1 MAIRLSGIAS
11 GLDTDSMVKELVS
24 AYSIKKQKYDKQLQ
38 KQEWIM
44 SKWSDVNKKV
54 YGFYAGT
61 LSSMRLSGEYGVK
74 ATSISRSEV
83 ATITASSS
91 AVVGSQPLSV
101 KQLAASGYLT
111 GGRLQLDGK
120 NPETSTKLSDL
131 GISDGAVVVNG
142 NTVKFTSDMTI
153 GSLMDKFKS
162 AGVNANYDNN
172 TGRIYLSSTKSG
184 LDGEF
189 TITAGG
195 DAGLEALTKLGLM
208 SVKDLNG
215 NETSDMKRYRKISAA
230 DYDSSI
236 EVNEKYESK
245 KITADSY
252 RTTVEKDLKTATDN
266 RKTLEES
273 NNKLKEQLENL
284 SEDDFESGLEYAKA
298 VTELETKIADGD
310 KKLEEYDKTISEKQA
325 LLDSDDA
332 LNAEVDRING
342 ETLKELRDNADAEIE
357 MAKKIVELYDSGALV
372 NSNDAARV
380 TAQDSVIVLNGATY
394 TNNSNSFSINGL
406 SINVTKTTTSVTQDA
421 AGNAVETDDPVV
433 ITTSV
438 DTKGMYDKIKGM
450 FSEFNEMI
458 TYLDTLYYADSA
470 SGYEPLTS
478 DEKEAMTDKQIEEW
492 ESKIKTALLR
502 KDSTLSG
509 LTSAMKNALIGTK
522 VTIDGVDYTLSSF
535 GIGTQSYFTAKDET
549 RNNFHIDGDKDD
561 AVSSS
566 NSDKLMAAI
575 SADPDKVVKFFT
587 ELSKNLYNAINEK
600 MSSTD
605 LSSALT
611 IYNDKEMASQ
621 YSDYKDK
628 VSTWE
633 EKIAAYEE
641 KYYKKFSSMEATLSK
656 LQSQQNSLSS
666 LFGSN

>member
-74 ATSISRSEV
+74 TTSISRSEV
-83 ATITASSS
+83 AAITASSS
-91 AVVGSQPLSV
+91 AVVGSQTLSV

-111 GGRLQLDGK
+111 GGRLKLNGK
-120 NPETSTKLSDL
+120 NPETGTKLSDL
-131 GISDGAVVVNG
+131 GVSDGTIVVNG

-189 TITAGG
+189 SVTAGD
-195 DAGLEALTKLGLM
+195 DAGLEALAKLGLM

-236 EVNEKYESK
+236 EVNEKYEAK

-273 NNKLKEQLENL
+273 NNKLKEQLKNL
-284 SEDDFESGLEYAKA
+284 SKDDYENETDYTNA

-342 ETLKELRDNADAEIE
+342 ETLKELQDNAAAEIA
-357 MAKKIVELYDSGALV
+357 MAKKIVGLYDSGALA

-394 TNNSNSFSINGL
+394 TNNSNSF
-406 SINVTKTTTSVTQDA
+406 Q
-421 AGNAVETDDPVV
+421 
-433 ITTSV
+433 
-438 DTKGMYDKIKGM
+438 
-450 FSEFNEMI
+450 
-458 TYLDTLYYADSA
+458 
-470 SGYEPLTS
+470 LT
-478 DEKEAMTDKQIEEW
+478 
-492 ESKIKTALLR
+492 
-502 KDSTLSG
+502 
-509 LTSAMKNALIGTK
+509 
-522 VTIDGVDYTLSSF
+522 V
-535 GIGTQSYFTAKDET
+535 
-549 RNNFHIDGDKDD
+549 
-561 AVSSS
+561 
-566 NSDKLMAAI
+566 
-575 SADPDKVVKFFT
+575 
-587 ELSKNLYNAINEK
+587 
-600 MSSTD
+600 
-605 LSSALT
+605 
-611 IYNDKEMASQ
+611 
-621 YSDYKDK
+621 
-628 VSTWE
+628 
-633 EKIAAYEE
+633 
-641 KYYKKFSSMEATLSK
+641 
-656 LQSQQNSLSS
+656 
-666 LFGSN
+666 